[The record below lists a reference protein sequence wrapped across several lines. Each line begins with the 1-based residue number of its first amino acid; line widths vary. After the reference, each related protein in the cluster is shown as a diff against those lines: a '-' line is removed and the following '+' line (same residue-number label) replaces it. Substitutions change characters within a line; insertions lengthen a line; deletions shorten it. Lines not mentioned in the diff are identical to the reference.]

1 MVMLHINAGRSE
13 TNSYNHPADQSII
26 MDRNQKIVL
35 VAGGLITLALLFID
49 YFVALIALVCL
60 LTLLMSIHI
69 MGETADFPLV
79 TADLSEDARRIILT
93 NTGTAVANNI
103 HLALVPLN
111 IEFDHPSLGPDERSS
126 LELESMVSEA
136 KAVVTYENA
145 GGERFQRSYPLAA
158 LRAGHDPTEPMFPVF
173 GKR

>member
-13 TNSYNHPADQSII
+13 TYSYNPPADQSII

-60 LTLLMSIHI
+60 LTLLMCLHI
-69 MGETADFPLV
+69 MRETADFPLV

-93 NTGTAVANNI
+93 NTGTAAANNI

-126 LELESMVSEA
+126 LERVDGSEA
-136 KAVVTYENA
+136 SGRHLRERR
-145 GGERFQRSYPLAA
+145 GERFQRSYPLTA
-158 LRAGHDPTEPMFPVF
+158 LRADTTY
-173 GKR
+173 